1 LPLKADN
8 IWYTYTGDKWVLRG
22 ITLILERRRLVA
34 VTGPNASG
42 KTTLLKIL
50 GGLYKPAKGNVTVD
64 GVPLW
69 PPTERARGAR
79 LRVVYVHD
87 KPIIVKGTTL
97 YNAALGLLIR
107 GVPQEEA
114 YPRAIRALE
123 LLGLEKLVE
132 TPARELSAGQRQLL
146 SIARALAVE
155 PAYLLLDEPTSN
167 LDRPKK
173 KMLTSILLEKAGEGM
188 GVALASHDAALIQVA
203 QEEYELNEGRIT
215 RIH

>member
-1 LPLKADN
+1 LPLEAKN
-8 IWYTYTGDKWVLRG
+8 IWYTYTGDKWVLKG
-22 ITLILERRRLVA
+22 VTLTLERSRLIA

-50 GGLYKPAKGNVTVD
+50 GGLYKPARGNVTVD
-64 GVPLW
+64 GTPLW
-69 PPTERARGAR
+69 PPTDRARQAR

-87 KPIIVKGTTL
+87 KPIIVKGTAL

-114 YPRAIRALE
+114 LPQALRALE
-123 LLGLEKLVE
+123 LLRLEKLAE
-132 TPARELSAGQRQLL
+132 TPAKELSAGQRQLL
-146 SIARALAVE
+146 SIARALAVG

-173 KMLTSILLEKAGEGM
+173 KMLTSILLEKARGGM
-188 GVALASHDAALIQVA
+188 GIAVASHDAALIQVA
-203 QEEYELNEGRIT
+203 QEEYELSEGVIT
-215 RIH
+215 RIR